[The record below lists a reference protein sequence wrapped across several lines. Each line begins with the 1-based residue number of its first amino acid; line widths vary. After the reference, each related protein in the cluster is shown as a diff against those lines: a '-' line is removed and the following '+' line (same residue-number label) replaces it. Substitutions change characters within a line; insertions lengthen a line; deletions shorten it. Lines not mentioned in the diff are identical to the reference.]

1 MKILSIDVVGLGLN
15 ATDVAIEV
23 PAYPAFNTKVKISSA
38 CWQAG
43 GQVAT
48 AMVVCRRL
56 GLQAAYIGRFGSDP
70 LGDFQRESL
79 VTEGIHIEHSRV
91 VEDCQNQTAYIV
103 IDQNSG
109 ERTILWQ
116 RDPRLTIQ
124 PEELRPEMVTGA
136 RALHVDGHDCPA
148 AAQAARWAREAGL
161 PVTADVDNI
170 YPGLDALLV
179 EVDYLISSSTFPAAY
194 TGEADPFKALEMVQE
209 NFGMR
214 LVAATLG
221 ADGVLAREKG
231 KFLYLPAYQVISRD
245 TTGAGDVFH
254 GAFVFGLL
262 AGWPTE
268 RTLDFS
274 NAMAALSC
282 EGLGARGGIRTMA
295 DAEALMTNGKTL
307 RSRWPNLIPAPKLS
321 KSQKSKATK

>member
-1 MKILSIDVVGLGLN
+1 MKTLNIDVVGLGLN
-15 ATDVAIEV
+15 ATDVALEV
-23 PAYPAFNTKVKISSA
+23 PAYPAFNTKVEISSA

-56 GLQAAYIGRFGSDP
+56 GLQASYIGRFGSGP

-79 VTEGIHIEHSRV
+79 EAEGVNIEHSRV
-91 VEDCQNQTAYIV
+91 VEDCQNQTAYII
-103 IDQNSG
+103 IDQQSG

-116 RDPRLTIQ
+116 RDPRLAIQ
-124 PEELRPEMVTGA
+124 PEELRPGMVTGA
-136 RALHVDGHDCPA
+136 RVLHVDGHDCPA

-170 YPGLDALLV
+170 YPGLDALLA
-179 EVDYLISSSTFPAAY
+179 EVDFLISSSAFPAAY
-194 TGEADPFKALEMVQE
+194 TGEADLFKALEMVQE
-209 NFGMR
+209 NFGMKFI
-214 LVAATLG
+214 AATLG

-231 KFLYLPAYQVISRD
+231 KFLYRPGYQVKSRD

-254 GAFVFGLL
+254 GAFLFGLL

-282 EGLGARGGIRTMA
+282 EGLGARGGIPSMA
-295 DAEALMTNGKTL
+295 DAEAWMAQGET
-307 RSRWPNLIPAPKLS
+307 RPPRWPKLVPAS
-321 KSQKSKATK
+321 KSDAAK

>member
-1 MKILSIDVVGLGLN
+1 MKTPNIDVVGLGLN

-23 PAYPAFNTKVKISSA
+23 PAYPAFNTKVEISSA

-56 GLQAAYIGRFGSDP
+56 GLRASYIGRFGSDP

-79 VTEGIHIEHSRV
+79 ATEGINIEHSRA

-103 IDQNSG
+103 IDQQTG

-116 RDPRLTIQ
+116 RDPRLAIQ

-148 AAQAARWAREAGL
+148 AAQAARWAQEAGL

-170 YPGLDALLV
+170 YPGLDALLA

-194 TGEADPFKALEMVQE
+194 TGEADLFKALEMVQE
-209 NFGMR
+209 NFGIK
-214 LVAATLG
+214 LIAASLG

-231 KFLYLPAYQVISRD
+231 KFLYLPGYQVNCRD

-262 AGWPTE
+262 EGWPTE
-268 RTLDFS
+268 QILDFS

-282 EGLGARGGIRTMA
+282 EGLGARGGIRTRA
-295 DAEALMTNGKTL
+295 DAEALMTKGES
-307 RSRWPNLIPAPKLS
+307 RPPRWPELVP
-321 KSQKSKATK
+321 KSKPSKAAK